1 MTDQA
6 ARRYPFVHVD
16 VFTRERFGGNQLAVF
31 TDARGLADDEM
42 QAIATEMNFAES
54 TFVFP
59 PADAANDAAV
69 RIFTPA
75 RELPFAGHPT
85 VGTGF
90 VVGSLLGKSTV
101 TLELGVGPIGVAVEA
116 GPGGPA
122 GATME
127 QPLPTFRPATG
138 TREELASLV
147 SLPAWDIHPDLPA
160 EFGTAGVEFLY
171 LPLRSREAVARAR
184 GDREALVRFFG
195 QAAHPAVYLFATETV
210 SASAVAHARMLSL
223 LFSAD
228 VREDPA
234 TGSAAGPFGAY
245 LVRHG
250 VRPAGQFAVEQGYEM
265 GRPSIIEVTVDA
277 PGGEVAR
284 VRVGGGVVR
293 VTEGTLFL

>member
-6 ARRYPFVHVD
+6 ARRYAFTHVD
-16 VFTRERFGGNQLAVF
+16 VFTQERFGGNQLAVF
-31 TDARGLADDEM
+31 TDARGLADGEM

-59 PADAANDAAV
+59 PADPSNDAAV

-90 VVGSLLGKSTV
+90 VLGSLRGKTAV
-101 TLELGVGPIGVAVEA
+101 TLELGVGPIAVAVDA
-116 GPGGPA
+116 G
-122 GATME
+122 GATMD
-127 QPLPTFRPATG
+127 QPLPAFRGTPAT
-138 TREELASLV
+138 RDELAALV

-171 LPLRSREAVARAR
+171 LPLRSHEAVARAR
-184 GDREALVRFFG
+184 GDAEALVRFFG
-195 QAAHPAVYLFATETV
+195 QSAHPAVYLFTTETV
-210 SASAVAHARMLSL
+210 TPGAAAHARMLSL
-223 LFSAD
+223 LLSAD

-234 TGSAAGPFGAY
+234 TGSAAGPFGGY

-265 GRPSIIEVTVDA
+265 GRPSIIDVTVDA
-277 PGGEVAR
+277 PGGQVAR

-293 VTEGTLFL
+293 VTEGTLFI